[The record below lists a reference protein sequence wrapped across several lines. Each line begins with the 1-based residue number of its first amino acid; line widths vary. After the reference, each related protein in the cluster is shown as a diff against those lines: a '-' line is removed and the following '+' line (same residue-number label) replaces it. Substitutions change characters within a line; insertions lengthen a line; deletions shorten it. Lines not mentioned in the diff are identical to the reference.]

1 MSSRGRLLK
10 SIDNIISLGQME
22 QRMRESGQAGMF
34 DLWAQTSPAFLPDQ
48 EVKQDEDASIKE
60 KLDWERDLLGVYF
73 SSSPLDALTPE
84 LSTYYKSRGFAS
96 CGEISTDMANETVV
110 IAGMVASV
118 RQAYTRDRR
127 PFIIATIEDLNGS
140 IEVIVWPRLHED
152 TKELWQEGN
161 ILVVKGPVKIRDG
174 RVQLNCQQT
183 RLYQQTEPAPAT
195 GASQS
200 PEQSEGAAK
209 QALTPNRR
217 RLTINI
223 KQTEEIEK
231 DVERLRQ
238 VIDIL
243 KNYPGQDTVSLVIN
257 TEEEMTNLEIPK
269 LTIDYCP
276 ELASELS
283 NILGEGN
290 LRLEQQLI

>member
-1 MSSRGRLLK
+1 
-10 SIDNIISLGQME
+10 
-22 QRMRESGQAGMF
+22 
-34 DLWAQTSPAFLPDQ
+34 
-48 EVKQDEDASIKE
+48 
-60 KLDWERDLLGVYF
+60 LGVHF
-73 SSSPLDALTPE
+73 SQHPLDSLTPE
-84 LSTYYKSRGFAS
+84 LSTHYKSKGFAS

-110 IAGMVASV
+110 VAGMVASA

-140 IEVIVWPRLHED
+140 IEVTVWPRLHED

-161 ILVVKGPVKIRDG
+161 ILVVKGSVKIRDG
-174 RVQLNCQQT
+174 RVQLNCQQA

-200 PEQSEGAAK
+200 PEQSEEAAK
-209 QALTPNRR
+209 QALASSRH

-243 KNYPGQDTVSLVIN
+243 KNYPGQDTVSLSIN
-257 TEEEMTNLEIPK
+257 TGEEIANLEIPK
-269 LTIDYCP
+269 TTISYCP
-276 ELASELS
+276 ELATELS
-283 NILGEGN
+283 RILGEGN
-290 LRLEQQLI
+290 LRLEQRLI